1 MAEVFRG
8 TMIGAER
15 FERTVAIKRILPAL
29 VQQAPFVELFVQEA
43 HAIARMSHPN
53 IVSVLDFE
61 RDPAGQLLLVLEF
74 VDGVDLNQLLKSGP
88 LPHAVVI
95 FLVTEILNGLS
106 YAHGLPTGGIV
117 HRDLSPHNI
126 LLSWDGAVKVADF
139 GLAKP
144 RDASQAAPQGK
155 YAFMSPEQIEGKA
168 LDGRSDLFSVGVM
181 LWEMLVGERLFGHG
195 QQDAK
200 ATSWRV
206 LNQTIARPSS
216 VRPVASDLEAVTMKF
231 LERDPARRYPTA
243 EGAFAA
249 LTRCEDAS
257 IQGRADLV
265 RLLTERFPRRLTPA
279 LARRRLR
286 RHTKTAPP
294 HLGEQTPPR
303 RWPVV
308 LAVVASICGA
318 AAVGVFVGLAT
329 RGHRSA
335 EVAKPPEQ
343 MDPRSLRS
351 TTEAPCST
359 GSAGLSRRCSAK
371 AQAPPSSSP

>member
-29 VQQAPFVELFVQEA
+29 AQHAPFVELFVQEA
-43 HAIARMSHPN
+43 HAIGRMSHPN

-74 VDGVDLNQLLKSGP
+74 VDGVDLNQLVKSGA

-106 YAHGLPTGGIV
+106 YAHGLPMGGIV

-144 RDASQAAPQGK
+144 RDASQTAPQGK
-155 YAFMSPEQIEGKA
+155 FAFMSPEQIEGRA

-181 LWEMLVGERLFGHG
+181 LWEMLAGRHLFGHR
-195 QQDAK
+195 QDA

-206 LNQTIARPSS
+206 LNQTIPRPSS
-216 VRPVASDLEAVTMKF
+216 VRPVPSDLEEVTMRL
-231 LERDPARRYPTA
+231 LERDPTRRYPTA
-243 EGAFAA
+243 EAAFAA
-249 LTRCEDAS
+249 LTRCKDAS
-257 IQGRADLV
+257 IQGRAELV
-265 RLLTERFPRRLTPA
+265 RLLAERFPRRLTPA
-279 LARRRLR
+279 LARRRAR
-286 RHTKTAPP
+286 RRTKTGSPALGAQTTP
-294 HLGEQTPPR
+294 H
-303 RWPVV
+303 RWPLV

-318 AAVGVFVGLAT
+318 AAVGVFVGLTT

-335 EVAKPPEQ
+335 ELAKPPEQ
-343 MDPRSLRS
+343 RS
-351 TTEAPCST
+351 TTEESCSP
-359 GSAGLSRRCSAK
+359 GSAGLSRGSCPSKSPAPR
-371 AQAPPSSSP
+371 PPSSSPLR